1 MTPARVLA
9 TAVVF
14 LATWLLHS
22 YQWFWLQGAFP
33 LTAVDGL
40 YWGLLGAL
48 VIANTLYVASQLKKP
63 AEEPA
68 WTWRGAWIHAL
79 KVVGMFV
86 VMSVLWSFWSSHS
99 IGEWASTVA
108 TASSSGVGAYAL
120 LIAGLALLV
129 GLGVLIQYAAHRG
142 WSLTV
147 EGKSGSS
154 SFARP
159 ALYTLGAASLLLV
172 LSVPQTQEQLGARGA
187 GIVASIQEVRLNQ
200 RDQDRMTR
208 GYYEGLLDGDNSY
221 TSELWWAVQ
230 AQRPRDWKPLY
241 ETDAVRSGDG
251 VFDYELIP
259 SYDGIQKQA
268 PFRTNAWGM
277 RDQAYDR
284 EKPPGAFRIA
294 LLGASIEMG
303 AGVERHETYEA
314 LLEARLNEELAGAP
328 SVQAPRTD
336 TSYQRYEIL
345 NFAVGAYSVIQN
357 GAMMDEKV
365 LSFDPDLVFYAVGS
379 TETQRLLMQITN
391 LVRQERP
398 IRYPA
403 LQAIIAQSGVTAE
416 MESAEIRRR
425 VAPYAEDIIQ
435 WGFNKVA
442 ATSLQHGI
450 DPVLL
455 YVPNLDEIGG
465 LDRAWEAKLIQF
477 AETAGFTVLN
487 LEGAYDGHDKASIQ
501 LAPWDWHL
509 GVQGHQLVA
518 ERLYEALRAQDI
530 LPHAQPPS
538 DPSNPVSAGATR

>member
-1 MTPARVLA
+1 M
-9 TAVVF
+9 
-14 LATWLLHS
+14 
-22 YQWFWLQGAFP
+22 
-33 LTAVDGL
+33 
-40 YWGLLGAL
+40 
-48 VIANTLYVASQLKKP
+48 
-63 AEEPA
+63 
-68 WTWRGAWIHAL
+68 
-79 KVVGMFV
+79 
-86 VMSVLWSFWSSHS
+86 
-99 IGEWASTVA
+99 
-108 TASSSGVGAYAL
+108 
-120 LIAGLALLV
+120 
-129 GLGVLIQYAAHRG
+129 
-142 WSLTV
+142 
-147 EGKSGSS
+147 
-154 SFARP
+154 
-159 ALYTLGAASLLLV
+159 
-172 LSVPQTQEQLGARGA
+172 PQTQERLGARGA
-187 GIVASIQEVRLNQ
+187 GIVASIQESRLNQ
-200 RDQDRMTR
+200 RDQDQMMR
-208 GYYEGLLDGDNSY
+208 GYYEGLLDGENSY

-241 ETDAVRSGDG
+241 ETDAVQAGEG

-303 AGVERHETYEA
+303 AGVEGHETYEA
-314 LLEARLNEELAGAP
+314 LLEARLNEELASAP
-328 SVQAPRTD
+328 PVQASHTD

-357 GAMMDEKV
+357 GAIMDEKV
-365 LSFDPDLVFYAVGS
+365 LLFNPDLVFYAIGS
-379 TETQRLLMQITN
+379 NEEGRLLMQITN
-391 LVRQERP
+391 LVQQQRP
-398 IRYPA
+398 IRYPT
-403 LQAIIAQSGVTAE
+403 LQAIIARSGVTAE

-425 VAPYAEDIIQ
+425 VAPHVEDIIQ

-442 ATSLQHGI
+442 SASRQHGI

-509 GVQGHQLVA
+509 GVQGHRLMA
-518 ERLYEALRAQDI
+518 DRLYEELRARDI
-530 LPHAQPPS
+530 LPHSQAQS
-538 DPSNPVSAGATR
+538 NQVNPVSARATRSGGAPAKIH